1 MAATSISA
9 DEESSSASISANQKL
24 SPNVSSE
31 PSPTASAPIEKSKPP
46 LISSEPSNP
55 FSKVDQDT
63 TTMKPPQQD
72 SGTAPV
78 DNMFSGLKSTDNST
92 PLNDDYQSSSS
103 ERYTKGFPS
112 SYIEKLD
119 EACDAEEASA
129 AVEDCAPAV
138 KNYFDA
144 LSKGEEKPNADVSDT
159 ISNYLD
165 ALSSQN
171 NRWSQ
176 ARVVFPPASGPA
188 VESYLAK
195 LATGEVTSPPAAG
208 VSSYLEAVSLG
219 EADIPESAEQINAE
233 INALMYSILET
244 MRGPKL
250 QALEEA
256 CDPDEPAETVMDE
269 CAPAISDYIEAVSG
283 GDEELSPDGP
293 QVIGNYLDEIST
305 AAREDAT
312 ELEQRTK
319 SNEASEAV
327 QTYLTEVSL
336 GGVDPPAESGV
347 SSYLEA
353 LSSGQTKLP
362 KSGEELYMAL
372 QEPDDSYLDNLNTPR
387 STNVSPDG
395 TLNDPQ
401 APSPRSY
408 AKAIYEE
415 CTLTDGPRESCIA
428 AISSYLDYVALMGSS
443 VRDLEADRVF
453 VAYFERTANSLCGN
467 AVREYIHEVA
477 SSGKAPS
484 AASLW
489 LYFNSLAG
497 GRIRAPESGRRISI
511 NLNEFENE
519 DYSE

>member
-1 MAATSISA
+1 M
-9 DEESSSASISANQKL
+9 
-24 SPNVSSE
+24 
-31 PSPTASAPIEKSKPP
+31 
-46 LISSEPSNP
+46 
-55 FSKVDQDT
+55 
-63 TTMKPPQQD
+63 
-72 SGTAPV
+72 
-78 DNMFSGLKSTDNST
+78 
-92 PLNDDYQSSSS
+92 
-103 ERYTKGFPS
+103 
-112 SYIEKLD
+112 
-119 EACDAEEASA
+119 
-129 AVEDCAPAV
+129 
-138 KNYFDA
+138 
-144 LSKGEEKPNADVSDT
+144 
-159 ISNYLD
+159 
-165 ALSSQN
+165 
-171 NRWSQ
+171 
-176 ARVVFPPASGPA
+176 
-188 VESYLAK
+188 
-195 LATGEVTSPPAAG
+195 
-208 VSSYLEAVSLG
+208 
-219 EADIPESAEQINAE
+219 
-233 INALMYSILET
+233 
-244 MRGPKL
+244 
-250 QALEEA
+250 
-256 CDPDEPAETVMDE
+256 
-269 CAPAISDYIEAVSG
+269 
-283 GDEELSPDGP
+283 
-293 QVIGNYLDEIST
+293 
-305 AAREDAT
+305 
-312 ELEQRTK
+312 
-319 SNEASEAV
+319 

-362 KSGEELYMAL
+362 KIGEELYMAL

-387 STNVSPDG
+387 STNVTPDG

-428 AISSYLDYVALMGSS
+428 AISSYLDYIALMGSS